1 MTQRQLAGSFRGLRR
16 IAVLTALALTVP
28 LTATTAKAHSG
39 VEAAPG
45 NPVIAW
51 NIHAQTAVYDTAKQ
65 SPTTSTRS
73 FAIVQGAVYDA
84 VNAVA
89 GRPYKPLVSAPR
101 SRPGDSTAA
110 AVAAAAH
117 DTLLWLFPGQAES
130 LKARYDEAL
139 AAIPDGR
146 AEDGGVAV
154 GRAAAAAMTESR
166 RDDGFDPTA
175 PWTVGTEPGEY
186 RLTPPG
192 YVNVGAWVPNLKPFV
207 VPDAGAHRVKPPPAL
222 TSAAWARDLNEVKSL
237 GAATST
243 VRTEDQ
249 TEAAIWWDDPQM
261 VEWSITRQLA
271 GTHHLGSLRTARLL
285 AMVYVASADTLIACY
300 KAKTH
305 WNFWRPVTAIPL
317 AGTDGNAATD
327 PDPDWTPL
335 RVTAPSPEY
344 PSGHACFTTAVMTA
358 LGSFFGRDDLK
369 FAAYSPASGTTR
381 HYDSLQ
387 AATAELLEARIWA
400 GVHYRFASDHGHRL
414 GLAVAR
420 DVLNRAFQRR

>member
-1 MTQRQLAGSFRGLRR
+1 MPRPPF
-16 IAVLTALALTVP
+16 
-28 LTATTAKAHSG
+28 TTPPSSRPPPAP
-39 VEAAPG
+39 AA
-45 NPVIAW
+45 
-51 NIHAQTAVYDTAKQ
+51 
-65 SPTTSTRS
+65 SPSCRAPCTTRS
-73 FAIVQGAVYDA
+73 TPSC
-84 VNAVA
+84 
-89 GRPYKPLVSAPR
+89 GRPYEPLVSAPR

-110 AVAAAAH
+110 AVAAATH

-130 LKARYDEAL
+130 LNARYDEAL

-207 VPDAGAHRVKPPPAL
+207 VPDAACLPGQAPPTL
-222 TSAAWARDLNEVKSL
+222 TGAAWARDLNEVKSL

-249 TEAAIWWDDPQM
+249 TEAAIWWDDPRM

-271 GTHHLGSLRTARLL
+271 DARRLSSLRTARLL

-300 KAKTH
+300 KAKAH

-317 AGTDGNAATD
+317 ALHRRQRGHRSRPGLDAA
-327 PDPDWTPL
+327 
-335 RVTAPSPEY
+335 A
-344 PSGHACFTTAVMTA
+344 GHRPV
-358 LGSFFGRDDLK
+358 
-369 FAAYSPASGTTR
+369 
-381 HYDSLQ
+381 
-387 AATAELLEARIWA
+387 A
-400 GVHYRFASDHGHRL
+400 GVPVGPCLLHHGGHD
-414 GLAVAR
+414 GPGV
-420 DVLNRAFQRR
+420 VLRP